1 MLGYAARRLLQII
14 ITFFIIL
21 SIVFFLF
28 RIMPGDPT
36 SMIISPKFSAE
47 DRQRLRVA
55 FGLDKPLL
63 VQYLLYIKNILRLDF
78 GASLISGRSVVTV
91 ISERIPATVLLFLS
105 ANILSFIIG
114 KKIGEIMAWHRG
126 KAGEKI
132 LTLFSITAYTT
143 FFPWLALLLIWIF
156 AYWLSWFPLGGM
168 ITVDKWVQGGMT
180 WWAQFLDVA
189 WHMILPLT
197 TLIFVRFAGPA
208 LVMRSSMIEN
218 LDSDF
223 ITTARAKGLTERKV
237 RQHASRNSL
246 LPLMTGFILSFA
258 YSLSGSVLV
267 ETVFNWPGLGQLI
280 VASSLQQD
288 YPVVQFSFLILAL
301 GVLLMNLLADLMY
314 SHFDPRVRLD

>member
-14 ITFFIIL
+14 LTFIIII

-28 RIMPGDPT
+28 RLMPGDPT

-91 ISERIPATVLLFLS
+91 ISERIPATLLLFLT

-114 KKIGEIMAWHRG
+114 KKIGEVMAWWRG
-126 KAGEKI
+126 RFWEKA
-132 LTLFSITAYTT
+132 LTLFSIGAYTT
-143 FFPWLALLLIWIF
+143 FFPWLALLLIWVF
-156 AYWLSWFPLGGM
+156 AYHFGLVPLGGM
-168 ITVDKWVQGGMT
+168 ITVDKWVQGNMSL
-180 WWAQFLDVA
+180 WSQFLDVA
-189 WHMILPLT
+189 WHMVLPLT
-197 TLIFVRFAGPA
+197 TLITIRFAGAA

-223 ITTARAKGLTERKV
+223 VTTARAKGLTERKV

-280 VASSLQQD
+280 VNASLQQD

-301 GVLLMNLLADLMY
+301 GVLLLNLIADLMY
-314 SHFDPRVRLD
+314 SHFDPRVRLE